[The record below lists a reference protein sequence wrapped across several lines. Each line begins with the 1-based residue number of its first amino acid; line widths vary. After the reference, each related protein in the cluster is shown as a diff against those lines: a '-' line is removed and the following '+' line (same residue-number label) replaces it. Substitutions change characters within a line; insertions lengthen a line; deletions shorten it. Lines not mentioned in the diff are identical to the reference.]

1 MGKSFDMRYNKLFNF
16 AGVTGD
22 YGRSGSEEVW
32 RLIEISLL
40 TGELFFTVLWVL
52 SRGMIWIQ
60 QKKIGWKRE
69 AFLLLMYI
77 NLAVLI
83 RFVFYPF
90 FTVNGQV
97 QPLILNVSSIQ
108 PLRVN
113 LIQFVNILDYDIKRE
128 ATINIIGN
136 ISMFIPTGIIMPF
149 LYKRLDC
156 FWKVLLAGAGL
167 SFAIEMIQLLF
178 PGSVTDIDDLI
189 LNTAGVAIGYG
200 IYKLVNHSFRK
211 ALISVFFSPSPIPGG
226 SKNPSVLL
234 PFDYH

>member
-1 MGKSFDMRYNKLFNF
+1 M
-16 AGVTGD
+16 
-22 YGRSGSEEVW
+22 
-32 RLIEISLL
+32 IEISLL
-40 TGELFFTVLWVL
+40 SGELVFTALWL
-52 SRGMIWIQ
+52 LCRGLIWIR
-60 QKKIGWKRE
+60 QKKIVWKRE

-97 QPLILNVSSIQ
+97 QPLILNMSSIQ

-113 LIQFVNILDYDIKRE
+113 LIPLVNILDYDIERE
-128 ATINIIGN
+128 AAINIIGN
-136 ISMFIPTGIIMPF
+136 ISMFIPTGIILPI

-167 SFAIEMIQLLF
+167 SFVIELIQLLF

-211 ALISVFFSPSPIPGG
+211 A
-226 SKNPSVLL
+226 
-234 PFDYH
+234 